1 MTTSSIDVRR
11 AADRFHTVEG
21 GIDSWHCFSFAKHYD
36 PANTSFGPLVAHN
49 DTVLQPGSGFAP
61 HRHAN
66 LEIVT
71 WVVRGVLR
79 HEDSTGRLGE
89 IQPGDLQ
96 RLSAGAGVV
105 HSERAAD
112 LETSPPPSSASTDA
126 STDAST
132 RFVQMWVAPD
142 QFGGRASYAQRFVDT
157 DALAA
162 GLVVVA
168 SGRTEPPLG
177 AVTLARRGAALLA
190 GRLAP
195 GQTHWLTGTELIHL
209 YVVSGEV
216 ELESGQLLEE
226 GDSAR
231 LRSAS
236 GLGVSGV
243 KPAEILVW
251 EMDLA

>member
-1 MTTSSIDVRR
+1 VTASDIVVRR
-11 AADRFHTVEG
+11 AAERFRTVES
-21 GIDSWHCFSFAKHYD
+21 GIDSWHCFSFGKHYD

-71 WVVRGVLR
+71 WVVRGTLH

-89 IQPGDLQ
+89 IAPGDLQ

-112 LETSPPPSSASTDA
+112 VEVSAASRTASTA
-126 STDAST
+126 AST
-132 RFVQMWVAPD
+132 RFVQMWVTPD
-142 QFGGRASYAQRFVDT
+142 QLGGRASYVRRSVNA

-162 GLVVVA
+162 GMVVVA
-168 SGRTEPPLG
+168 SGRRTDRQRG
-177 AVTLARRGAALLA
+177 AVTVACRGAALLA

-195 GQTHWLTGTELIHL
+195 GQAHRLTGTELTHV

-216 ELESGQLLEE
+216 ELESGQLLGE

-231 LRSAS
+231 LRSVPR
-236 GLGVSGV
+236 LGVSGV